1 MICVGKLQK
10 NGCLY
15 RNLKK
20 TGKTQSLLLLRAI
33 AMKYI
38 DFHTHVSRSPDARCL
53 SIRSFHQGEAEAWA
67 DWPWPCSAGLH
78 PWLLDPEQMAGQW
91 TWLERALQAPQVRML
106 GEAGLD
112 RLRGPEL
119 GFQQSCFERQ
129 LEMAADYRKPVVI
142 HCVRAFS
149 ELRQSI
155 LRVNPNVE
163 FTLHGFNKPAALAAQ
178 FLEIGAHLSFGT
190 TILRRDQ
197 PAASVLKTVPLDR
210 LWLETDDSGLA
221 IDAVYACAAEAM
233 GISEEELTK
242 HLYERAKKWGLL

>member
-1 MICVGKLQK
+1 M
-10 NGCLY
+10 
-15 RNLKK
+15 
-20 TGKTQSLLLLRAI
+20 LLLRVI

-38 DFHTHVSRSPDARCL
+38 DFHTHVSRAPDARCL

-78 PWLLDPEQMAGQW
+78 PWLVDPEQMDGQW
-91 TWLERALQAPQVRML
+91 TWLERALHAPQVRMV

-129 LEMAADYRKPVVI
+129 LEMAADYRKPMVI

-155 LRVNPNVE
+155 LRVNPGVDL
-163 FTLHGFNKPAALAAQ
+163 TLHGFNKSSELAAL
-178 FLEIGAHLSFGT
+178 FLEIGAYLSFGAA
-190 TILRRDQ
+190 ILRKDQ
-197 PAASVLKTVPLDR
+197 PAVSALRTVPVDR
-210 LWLETDDSGLA
+210 LWLETDDSGVA
-221 IDAVYACAAEAM
+221 IETIYACAAEAKGM
-233 GISEEELTK
+233 PEEELT
-242 HLYERAKKWGLL
+242 HRLYERAKKWGLV